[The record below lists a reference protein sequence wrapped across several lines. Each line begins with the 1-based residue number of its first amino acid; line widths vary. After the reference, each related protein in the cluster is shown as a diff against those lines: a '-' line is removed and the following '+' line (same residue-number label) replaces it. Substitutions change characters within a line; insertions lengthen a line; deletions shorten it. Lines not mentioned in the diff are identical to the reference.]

1 MSEQVAFDALMHEVC
16 VERGWCGSVV
26 GGEPSHV
33 TDFLPESGE
42 VTADQ
47 FVMWLF
53 AADGIDPSNDPARW
67 QTHYDVLREAFVRHM
82 GGDRAE
88 VERLNGTAASH

>member
-33 TDFLPESGE
+33 TDFLPAVGE

-47 FVMWLF
+47 FVEWLF
-53 AADGIDPSNDPARW
+53 DAEGVDLSDDPTKW
-67 QTHYDVLREAFVRHM
+67 QTHYDGLRAAFVRHM
-82 GGDRAE
+82 GSDRAE
-88 VERLNGTAASH
+88 VERLRWSDS